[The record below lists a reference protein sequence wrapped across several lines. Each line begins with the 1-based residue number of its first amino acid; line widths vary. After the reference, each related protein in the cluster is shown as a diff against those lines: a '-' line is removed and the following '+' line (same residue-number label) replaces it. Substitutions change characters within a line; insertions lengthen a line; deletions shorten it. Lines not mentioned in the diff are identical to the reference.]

1 MDLQTNKLS
10 QKECNMMRGVAIFFI
25 IFHHLTRLVS
35 ECRANEF
42 FFKLNNTNVFFTKLI
57 NLDATFWLEV
67 STFLGWFG
75 LVVFIFLSGYGLVC
89 KYEKNDVELNF
100 KSFVGGHF
108 KKLFSLMIIPYL
120 LYLFLVF
127 VLHDK
132 TEDISNIFYQL
143 TFLGNLVAPSS
154 IYPDIYWFFGLMMQL
169 YICYYFLFY
178 KKRNRLMLYVN
189 ILSFIVLFSCFFFD
203 KPEARHFAYHS
214 YAFHN
219 CIGWIFPFT
228 LGILYGRNK
237 ISLPQ
242 MSYLKN
248 LVLVLVGGISL
259 VILNCNVYTWFLT
272 PVLAIFVA
280 LCLNEVIK
288 PIKIIN
294 SAFAYLGILS
304 AFIFCAIPHMRQL
317 YLNLNGSKEFLDVL
331 LYYFIPTIILA
342 ILYMKFYKELFV
354 STKANESK
362 TQ

>member
-1 MDLQTNKLS
+1 MSDQTNKLS
-10 QKECNMMRGVAIFFI
+10 QKECNAMRGVAIFFI
-25 IFHHLTRLVS
+25 IFHHLTRLVT
-35 ECRANEF
+35 ECKANEF
-42 FFKLNNTNVFFTKLI
+42 FFKLKNTNVFFTNLI
-57 NLDATFWLEV
+57 DIDSTFWLDV

-89 KYEKNDVELNF
+89 KYEKNNVELEF
-100 KSFVGGHF
+100 KTFIGGHF

-143 TFLGNLVAPSS
+143 TFLGNLVSPSS

-189 ILSFIVLFSCFFFD
+189 ILSFVVLFSCFFIG
-203 KPEARHFAYHS
+203 KPAEKHFAYHS
-214 YAFHN
+214 YCFHN
-219 CIGWIFPFT
+219 CVGWILPFT
-228 LGILYGRNK
+228 LGILHGRNK

-248 LVLVLVGGISL
+248 LVLVLVGGFSL
-259 VILNCNVYTWFLT
+259 VILNCNAYTWFLT
-272 PVLAIFVA
+272 PVLAIFVS
-280 LCLNEVIK
+280 LCLNEIIK

-294 SAFAYLGILS
+294 SVFVYLGIMS
-304 AFIFCAIPHMRQL
+304 AFIFCVIPHMRQI
-317 YLNLNGSKEFLDVL
+317 YLNLNASKGFLDIF

-342 ILYMKFYKELFV
+342 FLYMKFYKEIFIYEKSEV
-354 STKANESK
+354 SNSK
-362 TQ
+362 